1 MLVEVFKLVETRLII
16 GLSIASRFNRLIV
29 QKTALGILTRE
40 ITNSLNYQKQGNT
53 LAFAIN
59 IDNRCS
65 LFSIARLNS
74 FVSATSI
81 CACNN
86 HSRSNHAYHKAGFVE
101 VLEIVVLNAVF
112 CSYILYQPELRSNK
126 LRIFTQGSLKV
137 VNVIKTCL

>member
-1 MLVEVFKLVETRLII
+1 MLVEVFKLVETCLII
-16 GLSIASRFNRLIV
+16 GLSIASRFNRPIV
-29 QKTALGILTRE
+29 WKTALGILTRE

-74 FVSATSI
+74 FASATSI

-86 HSRSNHAYHKAGFVE
+86 HSRSNYAYYKAGFVE

-126 LRIFTQGSLKV
+126 LRIFAQGSLTV
-137 VNVIKTCL
+137 VDAIKTRL